1 MNIPEAIHA
10 WCQAEGYGTVQRS
23 QAVGGGCINN
33 GARLYT
39 DSGETFFVKLNR
51 SAPTDMFA
59 REAEGLDAL
68 AVADG
73 PRVPAAYLAGDNF
86 LLLEDLKPAAPQ
98 PGYWEAF
105 GQRLAA
111 LHNHIGDRYGFEH
124 NNYCGSTP
132 QPNTWCEDGYHFFS
146 EHRLRFQAQLAF
158 QRGLLQRDDL
168 QRIERICER
177 LPELIPAQPASLIHG
192 DLWSGNAIAGPQ
204 GEPAIIDPAAH
215 YGWAEAELGMTTLF
229 GGFPHKFYDTYVEAR
244 PLTPGWRQR
253 LPLYNLYHL
262 LNHVNL
268 FGGGYLSQA
277 RRVLRSYT

>member
-1 MNIPEAIHA
+1 MNIPEAILT
-10 WCQAEGYGTVQRS
+10 WCQAEGYGTVLRS
-23 QAVGGGCINN
+23 QSVGGGCINN
-33 GARLYT
+33 GARIYT
-39 DSGETFFVKLNR
+39 DSGETFFVKLNQ

-68 AVADG
+68 AVTDG
-73 PRVPAAYLAGDNF
+73 PRVPAAYLAGEDF
-86 LLLEDLKPAAPQ
+86 LLLEDLKPASPK
-98 PGYWEAF
+98 PGYWETF

-111 LHNHIGDRYGFEH
+111 LHNHVGDRYGFDH
-124 NNYCGSTP
+124 DNYCGSTP
-132 QPNTWCEDGYHFFS
+132 QPNTWCEDGYHFFC
-146 EHRLRFQAQLAF
+146 EHRLRFQAQLASR
-158 QRGLLQRDDL
+158 RGLLQRDDL
-168 QRIERICER
+168 RRIERVCER
-177 LPELIPAQPASLIHG
+177 LPNLIPAQPPSLIHG

-215 YGWAEAELGMTTLF
+215 YGWGEAELGMTTLF
-229 GGFPHKFYDTYVEAR
+229 GGFPHTFYDAYVEAR

-268 FGGGYLSQA
+268 FGGGYLSQT